1 MRIIF
6 NVHPPIGNNIGNGI
20 LQSWI
25 RAGFQ
30 EFRLVSRQYLLLIRM
45 IALLL
50 PLGTFRPTLLLFF
63 HLFGLIVTYILIY
76 ICFPI
81 APMITNIP
89 NKLFLLE
96 VVTNNTVVE
105 PHFAFG
111 VSCL

>member
-50 PLGTFRPTLLLFF
+50 PLGTLILPLLL
-63 HLFGLIVTYILIY
+63 
-76 ICFPI
+76 
-81 APMITNIP
+81 
-89 NKLFLLE
+89 LLYFSISSS
-96 VVTNNTVVE
+96 
-105 PHFAFG
+105 PRY
-111 VSCL
+111 